1 MKRRVPKEITL
12 DFLTVKSLQQE
23 NMNIF
28 YFLQSNGDK
37 YAIEISFA
45 LTILKETLREGLI
58 YYTNFFVAGLVT
70 DY

>member
-45 LTILKETLREGLI
+45 LSATIFKETFREGLI
-58 YYTNFFVAGLVT
+58 SYTK
-70 DY
+70 